1 MKYKKSVFQSLAQIT
16 QFGLYMIIPILLCT
30 FIGIWLDRWLNTS
43 FLVIIFF
50 FLGAVAGGRNIYIFS
65 KQIYEKDTHSPYES
79 RRKQEEKEGTWKEEK
94 EDSKKNDS
102 DLGQRRS

>member
-1 MKYKKSVFQSLAQIT
+1 MKYKKSVYQSLVQIT

-30 FIGIWLDRWLNTS
+30 FIGIWLDKWLGTG

-65 KQIYEKDTHSPYES
+65 RQIFEKNTHSPYAS
-79 RRKQEEKEGTWKEEK
+79 RKKEAEKEKQGAEK
-94 EDSKKNDS
+94 DSGKSRQGSSVK
-102 DLGQRRS
+102 

>member
-30 FIGIWLDRWLNTS
+30 FIGIWLDKWLNTS

-50 FLGAVAGGRNIYIFS
+50 FLGAIAGGRNIYIFS
-65 KQIYEKDTHSPYES
+65 KQIFEKDTHSPYES
-79 RRKQEEKEGTWKEEK
+79 RRKQEEKDDSRK
-94 EDSKKNDS
+94 EDPDS
-102 DLGQRRS
+102 GQRRS

>member
-30 FIGIWLDRWLNTS
+30 FIGLWLDKWLNTS

-50 FLGAVAGGRNIYIFS
+50 FLGAIAGGRNIYIFS
-65 KQIYEKDTHSPYES
+65 KQIYEKDAHSPYES
-79 RRKQEEKEGTWKEEK
+79 RKRQEEKDESQK
-94 EDSKKNDS
+94 EDSGT
-102 DLGQRRS
+102 GQRRS

>member
-1 MKYKKSVFQSLAQIT
+1 MKYKKSVYQSLVQIT

-30 FIGIWLDRWLNTS
+30 FIGIWLDKWLKTG

-65 KQIYEKDTHSPYES
+65 RQIFEKDTHSPYES
-79 RRKQEEKEGTWKEEK
+79 RKKKDKTKKPEMEGQKESLEE
-94 EDSKKNDS
+94 NHH
-102 DLGQRRS
+102 RS

>member
-30 FIGIWLDRWLNTS
+30 FIGIWLDKWLNTS

-50 FLGAVAGGRNIYIFS
+50 FLGAIAGGRNIYIFS
-65 KQIYEKDTHSPYES
+65 KQIFGKDTHSPYES
-79 RRKQEEKEGTWKEEK
+79 RRKQEEKEDG
-94 EDSKKNDS
+94 EDSRKNDS
-102 DLGQRRS
+102 DSGQRRS